1 MSWCTSS
8 GKLQSALR
16 KGSSKQA
23 SETQISEANI
33 VDFLAE
39 PHVLFSVDDQEP
51 VHECNVVVTGLAE
64 VLSVKNSPELLSS
77 DKLYLAALDSA
88 CNRSCAGS
96 SWVQHAEEA
105 SLHAPPYIRS
115 LVKKEPE
122 SERFR
127 FGNGGVLRSS
137 ERIRLPFLIAGRVVL
152 LWVSNVPCPSLGCLV
167 GKDALD
173 ALGALHDFLSNRVQ
187 FQLLAPDHWVRLS
200 RMNAGHSSIS
210 FLPTPLSQWPPLTEK
225 PWIAIGR
232 GKVCEVQSETR
243 MQWMLKKLKR
253 AWTGDSSGHE
263 TQVTEHFVPELL
275 APRLQADSDGLCPY
289 PVGGLVEAIAAS
301 RFAMEPD
308 CDQTSP
314 QEHVSPLVDIVQR
327 PFLRGL
333 PLPLPSRALQ

>member
-1 MSWCTSS
+1 ML
-8 GKLQSALR
+8 KMHYYML
-16 KGSSKQA
+16 
-23 SETQISEANI
+23 
-33 VDFLAE
+33 
-39 PHVLFSVDDQEP
+39 
-51 VHECNVVVTGLAE
+51 
-64 VLSVKNSPELLSS
+64 
-77 DKLYLAALDSA
+77 
-88 CNRSCAGS
+88 
-96 SWVQHAEEA
+96 
-105 SLHAPPYIRS
+105 PPTS

-122 SERFR
+122 SERLR

-152 LWVSNVPCPSLGCLV
+152 LWVSNVPCPSLGCLA
-167 GKDALD
+167 GKDALDALVD
-173 ALGALHDFLSNRVQ
+173 ALGALHDFLSNRV
-187 FQLLAPDHWVRLS
+187 RLS
-200 RMNAGHSSIS
+200 RMNAGHSS
-210 FLPTPLSQWPPLTEK
+210 LSQWPPLTEK
-225 PWIAIGR
+225 PWIATGK